1 MKRSL
6 IIFLLSF
13 LSINCILEDKKEL
26 KLTLSGMDE
35 STVGKKGT
43 ILISLKQDVKPYE
56 QIRDFSKKAIFDL
69 RISNDNT
76 KTKYTV
82 NCGVWSRENHF
93 GEIGIFCNLNETVPA
108 GNYTILL
115 SELKSFDYKDYK
127 VNIDIGKGEQYLKF
141 DKYDMDI
148 IDLHSDEQNITLEEG
163 KENYEIKFNII
174 SYHQEKLHL
183 GFSFIVDNCIA
194 NNGILS
200 CPLTKSDILKY
211 FNPAHNDFS
220 IWAFNPAINEVKS
233 LYFIPEINVIVPD
246 MKKKHI
252 YVEIKK
258 LLINANSIDV
268 PVAYETNV
276 TEISNYYDIGDLFDL
291 TFINK
296 NKDNIERE
304 EENGCR
310 FLKYDNNPLLLVCFV
325 DTEGTNWLKEFS
337 TEKYLD
343 DINYQYIYHLLP
355 YKNEEKI
362 ETVGQ
367 GSYAFWSYPKSLD
380 FTKNN
385 DTLFIDINMEK
396 PDYYKGLTFI
406 EGVED
411 LKCQNIIRDI
421 AYFIVRIAPFQFL

>member
-1 MKRSL
+1 
-6 IIFLLSF
+6 
-13 LSINCILEDKKEL
+13 
-26 KLTLSGMDE
+26 
-35 STVGKKGT
+35 
-43 ILISLKQDVKPYE
+43 
-56 QIRDFSKKAIFDL
+56 
-69 RISNDNT
+69 
-76 KTKYTV
+76 
-82 NCGVWSRENHF
+82 
-93 GEIGIFCNLNETVPA
+93 
-108 GNYTILL
+108 
-115 SELKSFDYKDYK
+115 
-127 VNIDIGKGEQYLKF
+127 
-141 DKYDMDI
+141 
-148 IDLHSDEQNITLEEG
+148 
-163 KENYEIKFNII
+163 
-174 SYHQEKLHL
+174 
-183 GFSFIVDNCIA
+183 
-194 NNGILS
+194 
-200 CPLTKSDILKY
+200 
-211 FNPAHNDFS
+211 
-220 IWAFNPAINEVKS
+220 
-233 LYFIPEINVIVPD
+233 

-385 DTLFIDINMEK
+385 DNLFIDINMEK

-421 AYFIVRIAPFQFL
+421 AYFIVRLVPFQFL